1 MKINKYVST
10 NKYRK
15 VEREYKELIDDL
27 EGIRNKKSFETP
39 SYNAILND
47 KEMYDQCKQVY
58 NVIKN
63 KDRLVR
69 FPYII
74 EVPSEK
80 LDKMVKTLM
89 GICLQLEVFEDE
101 GLYPVYVDCDGAF
114 FNSDL
119 YNLMVD
125 DILKELESRGDLK

>member
-27 EGIRNKKSFETP
+27 EDIRNKKSFETP
-39 SYNAILND
+39 SYNVILND
-47 KEMYDQCKQVY
+47 KEMYEQCEQVY
-58 NVIKN
+58 NAIKN

-69 FPYII
+69 FPYIVD
-74 EVPSEK
+74 VPSEK
-80 LDKMVKTLM
+80 LDKLVIGLM
-89 GICLQLEVFEDE
+89 AICLQLEGFEDK
-101 GLYPVYVDCDGAF
+101 GLFPVYVDCDGAF

-119 YNLMVD
+119 YNLMID
-125 DILKELESRGDLK
+125 DILEELKRRGELK

>member
-1 MKINKYVST
+1 MKINKYTST

-27 EGIRNKKSFETP
+27 EDIRNKNSFETP
-39 SYNAILND
+39 SYNVILSD
-47 KEMYDQCKQVY
+47 KEMYKQCEQVY

-69 FPYII
+69 FPYIVD
-74 EVPSEK
+74 VPSEK
-80 LDKMVKTLM
+80 LDKLVMGLM
-89 GICLQLEVFEDE
+89 DICLQLEGFEDKC
-101 GLYPVYVDCDGAF
+101 LFPVYVDSDGTF

-119 YNLMVD
+119 YNLMID
-125 DILKELESRGDLK
+125 DFIEELKQRGDLK